1 MVLAFRHSPNSL
13 DAFAGTAEMNPAS
26 LSSWRERLGLN
37 KSGAAKALGLSRN
50 ALESY
55 EKGERRIPLYIALA
69 CSALAY
75 GLPPIN

>member
-1 MVLAFRHSPNSL
+1 MTP
-13 DAFAGTAEMNPAS
+13 DS
-26 LSSWRERLGLN
+26 LSSWRTRLGLN

-50 ALESY
+50 ALEAY

-75 GLPPIN
+75 GLPPMDGKGLNTTMDKWITGKL

>member
-1 MVLAFRHSPNSL
+1 
-13 DAFAGTAEMNPAS
+13 MNPAS
-26 LSSWRERLGLN
+26 LIAWRSRLKLN
-37 KSGAAKALGLSRN
+37 KSEASRRLGLSRN

-75 GLPPIN
+75 GLPPIT